1 MKLNRL
7 EFAVVNN
14 PLRAAVQRWLE
25 TPLLLEDRR
34 ALHGRRVLEVGCG
47 RGVGLEILASLRAA
61 EVSGFDLDPAMI
73 TLAYA
78 RAAARGVG
86 AHAYV
91 GDATAICAPDASF
104 DAVVEYAILHH
115 IPPWQKALG
124 EIARV
129 LRPGG
134 IFYFDDLLRGFTTA
148 WPISLLFDHPLQTQ
162 FEAAEFHA
170 ALEAHG
176 LHVQVWYRLGPWA
189 ILGRAVRRRA

>member
-14 PLRAAVQRWLE
+14 PLRAAAQRWVE
-25 TPLLLEDRR
+25 TPLLLGDRGGLR
-34 ALHGRRVLEVGCG
+34 GRRVLEIGCG
-47 RGVGLEILASLRAA
+47 RGVGLEILGSLGAA

-73 TLAYA
+73 ALAHT
-78 RAAARGVG
+78 RVAAIGSG
-86 AHAYV
+86 AHVYV
-91 GDATAICAPDASF
+91 GDATAISARDGSF

-115 IPPWQKALG
+115 IPPWRDAVG

-134 IFYFDDLLRGFTTA
+134 AFYFEDLLRGFTTA
-148 WPISLLFDHPLQTQ
+148 WPVSVLFDHPLQTQ
-162 FEAAEFHA
+162 FEAGEFRE

-176 LHVQVWYRLGPWA
+176 LRVQAWYQLGPWA
-189 ILGRAVRRRA
+189 VLGRAVRL

>member
-7 EFAVVNN
+7 EFVVVNN

-25 TPLLLEDRR
+25 TPLLLGDRGELR
-34 ALHGRRVLEVGCG
+34 GRRVLEVGCG
-47 RGVGLEILASLRAA
+47 RGVGLEILASRGAA
-61 EVSGFDLDPAMI
+61 TVSGFDLDPAMI
-73 TLAYA
+73 ALA
-78 RAAARGVG
+78 RTRVPVSGSG
-86 AHAYV
+86 AYVYV
-91 GDATAICAPDASF
+91 GDATAISAPDGSF

-115 IPPWQKALG
+115 IPPWREALG

-134 IFYFDDLLRGFTTA
+134 LFYFDDLLRGFTTA
-148 WPISLLFDHPLQTQ
+148 WPISVLFDHPLHTQ

-170 ALEAHG
+170 ALETHG
-176 LHVQVWYRLGPWA
+176 LHVQAWYRLGPWA